1 MCQRGALR
9 VCDVPE
15 GCVMCQRGALRYQ
28 RGALRV
34 CDVPAGS
41 AEGV

>member
-15 GCVMCQRGALRYQ
+15 RCIELCVMCQRGALS
-28 RGALRV
+28 V
-34 CDVPAGS
+34 CDLHS
-41 AEGV
+41 ATSAC